1 MRRNPFH
8 RQFTYK
14 SRLVPHR
21 SRTSGSVL
29 QTALW
34 YLEAIHAKVP
44 ELVEKEKTGDGS
56 IWV

>member
-21 SRTSGSVL
+21 SCTSGSVL